1 MKKIITILIATLVL
15 CFNANAKTKPHH
27 SVVDSLAVFHESTG
41 INSGKIQQEMI
52 YLHLDNTAYSRNDRI
67 FFAGYLVTSGKLKPS
82 DMSRT
87 VYVELLNPSGKII
100 NHCVLKTVDGRF
112 HGSLLVNEQPFYSGY
127 YEIRAYTRYMLSFG
141 PEAAFSRVIPV
152 FYTSSE
158 DSDWTES
165 DMLKYG
171 SNKLTY
177 SRPKPTKAK
186 DVNLD
191 FYPEGGRLVAGL
203 PATVAFEVTDAQRRP
218 LEATGRV
225 IDCSDGSEVATFRSE
240 YMGRGS
246 FNFTPR
252 NRKYRADVIV
262 AGKRYSYNLPE
273 TVEQGINLMVDN
285 MSSSDS
291 VKITVSR
298 TPMSPIK
305 AVGATLTCRNELC
318 GRAILDLTETDAA
331 DFTVARDKMPT
342 GIIQLTLF
350 DTKGSPVSDRLFF
363 NNRNDFIRFDYAFD
377 KPQYGPMEPVE
388 MQVRMSSPAPF
399 SISVTDSE
407 HQVPYGG
414 NIMSDLLLSSEI
426 KGYVHNP
433 AWYFQDSADTTRQR
447 ALDNLLMVQGWRR
460 YPWSRLAGMEIFSV
474 DSIPEKGIEV
484 HGLILDRYR
493 NKPQKGV
500 NVAAMISSMATDS
513 TESKT
518 MFLDTYTT
526 DQNGRFAFRSYVKG
540 NYIMTLSTS
549 KGKEMKPYRIILNSS
564 EGPEVRGY
572 DVAEMQ
578 IPRDIDDITFA
589 FDSTMSG
596 DDTMKVEENISNQFD
611 KGKIL
616 EEIEVTATAA
626 PWSPGQVVENAVT
639 SYDIESAHNALLND
653 GKRFVR
659 TLMDMLPLI
668 DPDFV
673 YGRSFQYKGK
683 GVFFVLDSGL
693 GNNALAMKDNP
704 DVDSDFFD
712 PALLPV
718 ENIKNVYINTKD
730 EVIYEQICQRY
741 PNTGLNERSIIRRR
755 MGCVV
760 FVELFPKM
768 RVKMRPGMRRSTL
781 EGYSEP
787 VEFYSPD
794 YSDIAPFDTD
804 FRRTLYWNPEV
815 LPDSTGR
822 ATVRFFNNSRA
833 KRFGV
838 STATISSEGAVGGN

>member
-1 MKKIITILIATLVL
+1 MKNRILILFAFLILAINAT
-15 CFNANAKTKPHH
+15 AKTKPQHT
-27 SVVDSLAVFHESTG
+27 VVDSIAVFHESTG
-41 INSGKIQQEMI
+41 MNSGKIQQEMI
-52 YLHLDNTAYSRNDRI
+52 YLHLDNTAYYRGDRI
-67 FFAGYLVTSGKLKPS
+67 YFAGYLVTSGKLKPS

-100 NHCVLKTVDGRF
+100 DHCILKTTEGRF

-152 FYTSSE
+152 FNSPKKE
-158 DSDWTES
+158 GDWAER

-186 DVNLD
+186 DVNLK

-203 PATVAFEVTDAQRRP
+203 PATVVFEVTDAQRRP

-225 IDCSDGSEVATFRSE
+225 IDCTDGSEVATFE
-240 YMGRGS
+240 AGHMGRGS
-246 FNFTPR
+246 FNFTPLSH
-252 NRKYRADVIV
+252 NYRAEVMV

-273 TVEQGINLMVDN
+273 PVEQGINLSVDN
-285 MSSSDS
+285 LTDS
-291 VKITVSR
+291 VKITVRR
-298 TPMSPIK
+298 TPKSPIK

-318 GRAILDLTETDAA
+318 GRAILDLSETDEAF
-331 DFTVARDKMPT
+331 FTVARDKMPT

-350 DTKGSPVSDRLFF
+350 DAEGSPVADRLFF
-363 NNRNDFIRFDYAFD
+363 NNRNDFIKFDYAFD

-388 MQVRMSSPAPF
+388 LQVRMSTSAPF
-399 SISVTDSE
+399 SISVTDAE
-407 HQVPYGG
+407 NQVPCGS

-433 AWYFQDSADTTRQR
+433 AWYFQDSADTSRQR
-447 ALDNLLMVQGWRR
+447 ALDCLLMVQGWRR
-460 YPWSRLAGMEIFSV
+460 YPWGRLAGMEIFSV

-484 HGLILDRYR
+484 HGLILDRWR

-526 DQNGRFAFRSYVKG
+526 DKNGRFAFRSYVKG

-549 KGKEMKPYRIILNSS
+549 KGKDMKPYRIIINSS

-578 IPRDIDDITFA
+578 IPNYNEGTILSVTDKISV
-589 FDSTMSG
+589 DSI
-596 DDTMKVEENISNQFD
+596 VESPDYLKNE
-611 KGKIL
+611 GRIL
-616 EEIEVTATAA
+616 EEIEVTAKAA
-626 PWSPGQVVENAVT
+626 PWSPGQVVENSVT
-639 SYDIESAHNALLND
+639 SYDIESAHDALLND

-659 TLMDMLPLI
+659 TLMDMLPMI
-668 DPDFV
+668 DPNFI

-683 GVFFVLDSGL
+683 GVFFVLDSGI
-693 GNNALAMKDNP
+693 GDNAKALKENP
-704 DVDSDFFD
+704 DLDSDFFD

-741 PNTGLNERSIIRRR
+741 PLLSMTERDYIRRQFN
-755 MGCVV
+755 CVV

-787 VEFYSPD
+787 EEFYSPD
-794 YSDIAPFDTD
+794 YSNIAPFETD

-815 LPDSTGR
+815 KPDSTGK
-822 ATVRFFNNSRA
+822 ATVRFYNNSGA
-833 KRFGV
+833 KNFGI
-838 STATISSEGAVGGN
+838 STATVSSDGVIGGN

>member
-1 MKKIITILIATLVL
+1 MKNRIVSLISLLVL
-15 CFNANAKTKPHH
+15 FLSATAKTKPQH

-67 FFAGYLVTSGKLKPS
+67 YFAGYLVTSGKLKPS

-100 NHCVLKTVDGRF
+100 DHCVLKTVDGRF
-112 HGSLLVNEQPFYSGY
+112 HGSLLVNEHPFYSGY

-141 PEAAFSRVIPV
+141 SEAAFSRVIPV
-152 FYTSSE
+152 FYTSDE
-158 DSDWTES
+158 DSDWEEK

-171 SNKLTY
+171 SSKLTY

-186 DVNLD
+186 DVNLK

-218 LEATGRV
+218 IEVIGRV
-225 IDCSDGSEVATFRSE
+225 IDCTDGSELATFKSGH
-240 YMGRGS
+240 MGRGLL
-246 FNFTPR
+246 NFTPG
-252 NRKYRADVIV
+252 NRKYRAEVIV

-273 TVEQGINLMVDN
+273 TVEQGISLMVDN

-291 VKITVSR
+291 VKIMVHR
-298 TPMSPIK
+298 TPKSPIK

-318 GRAILDLTETDAA
+318 GRAILDLSETDATV
-331 DFTVARDKMPT
+331 FTVARDKMPT
-342 GIIQLTLF
+342 GTIQLTLF
-350 DTKGSPVSDRLFF
+350 DTKGTPVADRLFF
-363 NNRNDFIRFDYAFD
+363 NNRNDFIKFDYTFD
-377 KPQYGPMEPVE
+377 KPHYGPMEPVE
-388 MQVRMSSPAPF
+388 MQVSMSTPAPF
-399 SISVTDSE
+399 SVSVTDAE
-407 HQVPYGG
+407 HQVPYGS

-447 ALDNLLMVQGWRR
+447 ALDCLLMVQGWRR

-484 HGLILDRYR
+484 HGLILDRWR

-500 NVAAMISSMATDS
+500 SVAAMISSMATDS

-526 DQNGRFAFRSYVKG
+526 DKNGRFAFRSYVKG

-578 IPRDIDDITFA
+578 IPGNNDGITFA
-589 FDSTMSG
+589 FDDTMPGDSTMTI
-596 DDTMKVEENISNQFD
+596 DENIPNQVD

-639 SYDIESAHNALLND
+639 SYDIEAAHDALLND

-659 TLMDMLPLI
+659 TLMDMLPMI
-668 DPDFV
+668 DKDFI

-693 GNNALAMKDNP
+693 GNNALALKENP
-704 DVDSDFFD
+704 DLDSDFFD

-741 PNTGLNERSIIRRR
+741 PLLSLEERNYIRRHFN
-755 MGCVV
+755 CVV

-794 YSDIAPFDTD
+794 YSNISPFDTD

-815 LPDSTGR
+815 VPDSTGK

-833 KRFGV
+833 QNFGI
-838 STATISSEGAVGGN
+838 STATVSDDGALGGN

>member
-1 MKKIITILIATLVL
+1 MKNRIVTLISLLVVFLNAT
-15 CFNANAKTKPHH
+15 AKTKPQHT
-27 SVVDSLAVFHESTG
+27 VVDSLAVFHESTG
-41 INSGKIQQEMI
+41 MNSGKIQQEMI
-52 YLHLDNTAYSRNDRI
+52 YLHLDNTAYYRNDRI
-67 FFAGYLVTSGKLKPS
+67 YFAGYLVTSGKLKPS

-100 NHCVLKTVDGRF
+100 DHCILKTVDGRF
-112 HGSLLVNEQPFYSGY
+112 HGSLLANEQPFYSGY

-152 FYTSSE
+152 FNSPKKE
-158 DSDWTES
+158 GDWAEK

-171 SNKLTY
+171 SSKLTY

-186 DVNLD
+186 DVNLK

-225 IDCSDGSEVATFRSE
+225 IDVSDGREVATFVAGH
-240 YMGRGS
+240 MGRGS
-246 FNFTPR
+246 FKFTPGSH
-252 NRKYRADVIV
+252 KYRAEVTV

-273 TVEQGINLMVDN
+273 TAEQGINLSVDN
-285 MSSSDS
+285 LTDS
-291 VKITVSR
+291 VRITVRR
-298 TPMSPIK
+298 TPKSPIK

-318 GRAILDLTETDAA
+318 GRAILDLSETDVAN
-331 DFTVARDKMPT
+331 FSVARDKMPT

-350 DTKGSPVSDRLFF
+350 DAKGSPVADRLFF
-363 NNRNDFIRFDYAFD
+363 NNRNDFIKFDYAFD
-377 KPQYGPMEPVE
+377 KPQYGPMEPIE
-388 MQVRMSSPAPF
+388 IQVTMSNPTPF
-399 SISVTDSE
+399 SISVTDVKD
-407 HQVPYGG
+407 QVPYGS

-433 AWYFQDSADTTRQR
+433 AWYFQDSADTTRLR
-447 ALDNLLMVQGWRR
+447 ALDCLLMVQGWRR

-484 HGLILDRYR
+484 HGLILDRWR

-500 NVAAMISSMATDS
+500 NVAAMISRLETDS
-513 TESKT
+513 TEAKT
-518 MFLDTYTT
+518 LYLDTYTT
-526 DQNGRFAFRSYVKG
+526 DKNGRFAFRSYVKG

-549 KGKEMKPYRIILNSS
+549 KGKNMKPYRIILNSS
-564 EGPEVRGY
+564 EGPAVRGY

-578 IPRDIDDITFA
+578 IPDDGDGITLSFNDTISG
-589 FDSTMSG
+589 DST
-596 DDTMKVEENISNQFD
+596 VETPDYHNNE
-611 KGKIL
+611 GRIL
-616 EEIEVTATAA
+616 EEIEVTAKAT
-626 PWSPGQVVENAVT
+626 PWSLGQVVENAVV
-639 SYDIESAHNALLND
+639 SYDIEAAHDALLND

-668 DPDFV
+668 DPNFS

-683 GVFFVLDSGL
+683 RVMFVLDRDL
-693 GNNALAMKDNP
+693 GNNALAMKEEP
-704 DVDSDFFD
+704 DIDSDFFD

-718 ENIKNVYINTKD
+718 ESIKNVYVNTKD
-730 EVIYEQICQRY
+730 EVIYEQICREY
-741 PNTGLNERSIIRRR
+741 PLESFNIRNEIRRHT
-755 MGCVV
+755 GCVV
-760 FVELFPKM
+760 FVELFPEM

-781 EGYSEP
+781 EGYSDP

-794 YSDIAPFDTD
+794 YSNIAPFETD

-815 LPDSTGR
+815 MPDSSGK
-822 ATVRFFNNSRA
+822 ATVRFYNNSGA
-833 KRFGV
+833 KKFGI
-838 STATISSEGAVGGN
+838 STATVSADGALGGN